1 MTDEIGL
8 DVDSLGEAGDAR
20 GVVVPRR
27 LLNAAV
33 EDVDYKRIYPPCL
46 IQFGKLIL
54 VPDRQVSV

>member
-33 EDVDYKRIYPPCL
+33 EDVDYERICPPPL
-46 IQFGKLIL
+46 
-54 VPDRQVSV
+54 RQA

>member
-1 MTDEIGL
+1 MADETGL

-33 EDVDYKRIYPPCL
+33 EDVDYKRICPPPL
-46 IQFGKLIL
+46 
-54 VPDRQVSV
+54 RQA